1 MNIVDL
7 SPNFEALSFEEST
20 DIKGGQVVRTVTLYS
35 GQSFQGRSFGTDNSI
50 ANLGAVGFDNITSS
64 IQVQSG
70 TWRFYTGRNF
80 KGDFIELDSET
91 GLGRISLDNQISSL
105 KRIS

>member
-7 SPNFEALSFEEST
+7 SPNFEALSFEKST

-35 GQSFQGRSFGTDNSI
+35 GQRFQGRSFGTNNSI
-50 ANLGAVGFDNITSS
+50 ANLGAVNFDNITSS

-80 KGDFIELDSET
+80 RGNFIELESET
-91 GLGRISLDNQISSL
+91 GLGSIRLDNQISSL
-105 KRIS
+105 RRIS